1 MHRITLGRLAA
12 SVLVLGVLV
21 GTSAATSA
29 VVAPPRA
36 KALARTGTPVPAT
49 ARLMAF
55 GGRSAA
61 QQRSGVGAKLDAALA
76 GIARHTDLASAAN
89 PYAKLSALNPAA
101 HFMVSPRTGTAY
113 VAVDAI
119 TRGDPQALKAAL
131 VRLGLEHPA
140 VYLNDVGGWLPVS
153 AIEAATAVTELHS
166 MRAALS
172 RTNTGSVTTQGD
184 YVQGTANL
192 RSTAALDGTGITVGI
207 LSDSYNCYATYA
219 ASGNPPATG
228 NAGYASSGF
237 AATATDDVASGDLP
251 ATANI
256 NILAEA
262 PCADYG
268 APLLLPDGDEGRAMM
283 QIVHDVAPGAKLAFH
298 TAVVS
303 EADFASGIQALASAG
318 ANIIADDVTYFDEPF
333 FQDGLLAQAVD
344 TVKAAGVAYFAA
356 AGNSGA
362 NAYDNTTPSFA
373 TASTSPPGETLLN
386 FDATGVT
393 TQTALTVHIP
403 VLEPGQF
410 IAVVL
415 QWDQPYVTGA
425 PGSGG
430 ATSQMDLCLT
440 GSGSGLI
447 SSPDNPTPGSDDS
460 NHNVTPGT
468 QVCTGA
474 NAAGTDPYQIL
485 VLGYP
490 ANATGGVACPTSAA
504 PNFTPSSCSAAQ
516 DITVQVGHAGG
527 TTPGRI
533 KLAIED
539 NGAGATAATPTLAGG
554 TLQGHPGAA
563 GAMAVGA
570 TFWDYTAACQA
581 IPAALL
587 ETFSAKGG
595 DPILFDASGHAQTAV
610 IRQKPDI
617 IGPDG
622 GNNTFLGFVIGAG
635 GTGQCSDTGTLPSFF
650 GTSAAT
656 PHVAA
661 AAALLMQRFPG
672 INIDA
677 LYHTLRST
685 ATAAAN
691 DTTNGGT
698 NYAGGYGFIDAHLAV
713 AALPAAPAITAS
725 LSPTSVNTGVNSTYT
740 WSVTNATACT
750 ASGAWSG
757 AQALSGSMTVSQSAT
772 GTYNYI
778 LTCVNTSG
786 KAANTQVLTVT
797 SSGGGSGGSGGGGGG
812 GGGALDLLA
821 LLALGALGGARLAR
835 RRC

>member
-1 MHRITLGRLAA
+1 
-12 SVLVLGVLV
+12 
-21 GTSAATSA
+21 
-29 VVAPPRA
+29 
-36 KALARTGTPVPAT
+36 
-49 ARLMAF
+49 MAF

-76 GIARHTDLASAAN
+76 GIARHTDLATAAN
-89 PYAKLSALNPAA
+89 PYAKLRALNPAA
-101 HFMVSPRTGTAY
+101 HFMISPRTGTAY

-131 VRLGLEHPA
+131 LRLGLEHPA

-166 MRAALS
+166 IGAALS

-192 RSTAALDGTGITVGI
+192 RTTAALDGTGITVGI

-219 ASGNPPATG
+219 ANGTPLASG
-228 NAGYASSGF
+228 NAGYAPSGF
-237 AATATDDVASGDLP
+237 TATATNDVSSGDLP
-251 ATANI
+251 ATGNI
-256 NILAEA
+256 NILEDA
-262 PCADYG
+262 PCTNYG
-268 APLLLPDGDEGRAMM
+268 APLVLPDADEGRAMM
-283 QIVHDVAPGAKLAFH
+283 QIVYDVAPGAKLAFH

-303 EADFASGIQALASAG
+303 EADFASGIEALATAG
-318 ANIIADDVTYFDEPF
+318 ANIIADDVTYFVEPF
-333 FQDGLLAQAVD
+333 FQDGLVAHAVD
-344 TVKAAGVAYFAA
+344 AVKAAGVAYFAA

-362 NAYDNTTPSFA
+362 NAYDNTAPVFA
-373 TASTSPPGETLLN
+373 TASTNPAGEMLMS
-386 FDATGVT
+386 FDTSGT
-393 TQTALTVHIP
+393 TKLTVHIP
-403 VLEPGQF
+403 QLEPGQF
-410 IAVVL
+410 IAIVL
-415 QWDQPYVTGA
+415 EWDQPYVKGA
-425 PGSGG
+425 PSSGG
-430 ATSQMDLCLT
+430 ATSQMDLCVKASGL
-440 GSGSGLI
+440 GSGLTVL
-447 SSPDNPTPGSDDS
+447 PDDS
-460 NHNVTPGT
+460 PNPSDVGNNP
-468 QVCTGA
+468 VCTGA
-474 NAAGTDPYQIL
+474 NSTGSDPVQFL
-485 VLGYP
+485 FLGYP
-490 ANATGGVACPTSAA
+490 ADANGTTVCT
-504 PNFTPSSCSAAQ
+504 PNPESNPANFVPSNCSDPQ
-516 DITVQVGHAGG
+516 DIDIQVGLAGG

-539 NGAGATAATPTLAGG
+539 NGAGITTSGLTLSGG

-570 TFWDYTAACQA
+570 AFWDYTAACQA

-595 DPILFDASGHAQTAV
+595 DPILFDASGHAQAAV
-610 IRQKPDI
+610 IRPKPDI

-622 GNNTFLGFVIGAG
+622 GNDTFLGFLLRAG

-656 PHVAA
+656 PHVAG

-691 DTTNGGT
+691 DTANGGT

-725 LSPTSVNTGVNSTYT
+725 LSPTSVNTGVSSTYT
-740 WSVTNATACT
+740 WSVTNATGCT

-757 AQALSGSMTVSQSAT
+757 AQALSGSMMVSQSAT
-772 GTYNYI
+772 GTYDYT
-778 LTCVNTSG
+778 LTCVNASG
-786 KAANTQVLTVT
+786 KAASTQVLTVT
-797 SSGGGSGGSGGGGGG
+797 SSGGGSGGGGGGG

-835 RRC
+835 RRG